1 MASRNFSRLLQNFT
15 AKPQRTPKLIR
26 YTNQGRHH
34 GGSRQIATYSSPHQA
49 AQISVLQST
58 VDTSSADFSENERN
72 MNELVQKLAS
82 LHEKAALGGSL
93 KAREKHAARGKM
105 LVRE

>member
-1 MASRNFSRLLQNFT
+1 MASRNFSRLLQIWT
-15 AKPQRTPKLIR
+15 GRSQRTSRLIR
-26 YTNQGRHH
+26 YANQGRHH
-34 GGSRQIATYSSPHQA
+34 GGFRQIATYSSPHQA

-58 VDTSSADFSENERN
+58 VDTSSAHFSENERN

-82 LHEKAALGGSL
+82 LHEQAALGGSI